1 MLKEIENRRSIRNY
15 KNDNIDKKIIFDI
28 LNAGIKAPSAKNNQP
43 WRFLIVNNDIKN
55 KISDKMIEIYGPN
68 KTAEV
73 IKTVPYLILVYNI
86 DNEYFNHLSIGA
98 AIENILLE
106 AENIG
111 LGSLWIGYIKKIEDY
126 VKELVNIDY
135 ELVSAIAIGVKNENP
150 LERPRLNLD
159 EVLLDEDRKN

>member
-1 MLKEIENRRSIRNY
+1 MLKEIQNRRSIRNY
-15 KNDNIDKKIIFDI
+15 LPGEINKDTI
-28 LNAGIKAPSAKNNQP
+28 LDLLQAGILAPSAKNNQP
-43 WRFLIVNNDIKN
+43 WRFVIVSNNIKN
-55 KISDKMIEIYGPN
+55 KISAKMIELFGQN

-73 IKTVPYLILVYNI
+73 IKTVPYLVLVYNK

-111 LGSLWIGYIKKIEDY
+111 LGTLWIGYIKKIEDY
-126 VKELVNIDY
+126 VKQLVNIDY

-150 LERPRLNLD
+150 LERPRLTLD
-159 EVLLDEDRKN
+159 EVLLNED